1 MKNFSITKS
10 SVPGFKVSGMAGGI
24 KKNGKNDLA
33 LIVSDTPAVTAG
45 VFTQNRVQAAPVIL
59 SRKQLNKSRIF
70 RAVIVNSGNA
80 NACTGPQGMKDCR
93 AVLKR
98 LAKELNIS
106 SSKILSA
113 STGIIGV
120 PLPVDKILTA
130 IPQLV
135 NNLAPNNW
143 SQTAKAIMTTDLVA
157 KTSGVEYREQNR
169 QIIVAGIAKGSGMID
184 PNMATMLAF
193 IQSNAAIEEITL
205 QAALKEAVDQ
215 TFNRITVDG
224 ECSTNDC
231 VILMANGQA
240 GNPVIRQG
248 SPAYKRFANAL
259 TGVCRDLAIKIVED
273 GEGASKFV
281 TVRVRG
287 ARSTKQAETVASSV
301 ANSNLVKTA
310 LFGAD
315 PNWGRILCAVGYAGV
330 PFDPGRVDI
339 SLNALPLVKRGAPT
353 ANISQKA
360 LERSMK
366 KKSIVIDIHLNSG
379 NQSVEV
385 YTCDLSYDYVKIN
398 AEYTT

>member
-1 MKNFSITKS
+1 MKKFPLTQNSI
-10 SVPGFKVSGMAGGI
+10 PGFKVSGIACGI
-24 KKNGKNDLA
+24 KKDGNKDLA

-45 VFTQNRVQAAPVIL
+45 VFTQNRVQAAPVII
-59 SRKQLNKSRIF
+59 SRRQLKKSKTS

-93 AVLKR
+93 AVLNR

-106 SSKILSA
+106 PSEILSA

-120 PLPVDKILTA
+120 PLPVEKILTG
-130 IPQLV
+130 IPKLV
-135 NNLAPNNW
+135 KGLAPNKWNQ
-143 SQTAKAIMTTDLVA
+143 SAKAIMTTDLVA
-157 KTSGVEYREQNR
+157 KTSGVEYREGNR
-169 QIIVAGIAKGSGMID
+169 KIIVAGIAKGSGMID
-184 PNMATMLAF
+184 PNMATMLSF
-193 IQSNAAIEEITL
+193 IQTNAAIGES
-205 QAALKEAVDQ
+205 ALKTALRQAVGQ

-231 VILMANGQA
+231 VICMANGQA
-240 GNPVIRQG
+240 GNATIRQ
-248 SPAYKRFANAL
+248 SSTAYKRFTQAL
-259 TGVCRDLAIKIVED
+259 TQVCKNLAIKIVED

-287 ARSTKQAETVASSV
+287 ARSVKQAEKVAFSV

-339 SLNALPLVKRGAPT
+339 SLNSMPLVKRGAPEPK
-353 ANISQKA
+353 ISQKG

-366 KKSIVIDIHLNSG
+366 KKSIVIDIHLGSG

-398 AEYTT
+398 AEYTS